1 MKWKFWEKKSES
13 TEVYIDTSSIPTST
27 LLRWALYDTGIPDPN
42 EYALALG
49 FTPISKEGEEM
60 ELRESRTRMARLD
73 PYIDFIELVSSINGE
88 ILAETFSSI
97 LDKLDI
103 EVTDK
108 DLIEGREMLS
118 ELYAGV
124 ALSCIIPAFSAAL
137 HLGIMVNPGAYVVEA
152 DDEF

>member
-1 MKWKFWEKKSES
+1 MKWKFWEKNEP
-13 TEVYIDTSSIPTST
+13 EFFIDTADVPAIT
-27 LLRWALYDTGIPDPN
+27 LLRWALYDTGIPNPN

-60 ELRESRTRMARLD
+60 EMRESRARMARLD
-73 PYIDFIELVSSINGE
+73 PYIDFIELASSINGE
-88 ILAETFSSI
+88 ILAETFSSV
-97 LDKLDI
+97 LNKLDI
-103 EVTDK
+103 DVSDK
-108 DLIEGREMLS
+108 DLVEGREMLS

-137 HLGIMVNPGAYVVEA
+137 HLGIMVNPGAYVTEA

>member
-1 MKWKFWEKKSES
+1 MNWKFWQKKDDLEFF
-13 TEVYIDTSSIPTST
+13 IDTSGVPAST

-42 EYALALG
+42 KYALALG
-49 FTPISKEGEEM
+49 FNPISKEGEEM
-60 ELRESRTRMARLD
+60 ELRESTLRMARLD

-97 LDKLDI
+97 LEKLDI

-137 HLGIMVNPGAYVVEA
+137 HLGIMVNPGAYVMEA
-152 DDEF
+152 DNEF